1 MTIRPPTH
9 PPIRPPITPSVI
21 IAGTH
26 SGVGKTTVSMGIM
39 AALSKNLTVQPF
51 KIGPDYIDPSHHTLI
66 CKRPSINLDSFMMEE
81 EDIRRSFYAHSQDA
95 DISIIEGVMGLHD
108 GVDSTEVASTAHI
121 AKILGIPVVLVVD
134 VKGMSRSTAALA
146 YGYREYDRDVDVSA
160 VILNRAGSERHIG
173 QIEQSLGD
181 IGINVIGALPRNND
195 IVLPSRHLGL
205 HMANESDFDYAA
217 LADFIEKHIDLQRVM
232 DIADTCDPKGS
243 VQSVQSAQLF
253 QPPQSV
259 PKSDVVCDVTIGI
272 AQDSAFCF
280 YYEEMFESLRDHGA
294 KLVFFS
300 PLHDTQVPDV
310 DGIYFGGGYPELFAK
325 ELEAS
330 PVTGQ
335 VAEKAAAG
343 MPIYGECGGFMY
355 LCRSLEMDD
364 ANYRFAGVLAADIV
378 QTQRFQALGYTVAEV
393 VSDNAVMGV
402 GETVR
407 GHEFHYSKAVCD
419 EGAQFVYR
427 MKRGKGIANGL
438 DGLTKYN
445 TVGSYMHAAPIVGK
459 HFVESCRRYKM
470 KLGK

>member
-1 MTIRPPTH
+1 MITQSQTRPPTQF
-9 PPIRPPITPSVI
+9 PTPPSVI

-81 EDIRRSFYAHSQDA
+81 EDIRRSFYAHSSGA

-173 QIEQSLGD
+173 QIKQSLGD
-181 IGINVIGALPRNND
+181 VGIDVIGALPRNND

-205 HMANESDFDYAA
+205 HMADESDFDYAA

-232 DIADTCDPKGS
+232 DISNRCDLKS
-243 VQSVQSAQLF
+243 SNNSTQSLQSAQSSK
-253 QPPQSV
+253 PAQSA
-259 PKSDVVCDVTIGI
+259 PKPDAICDVTIGI

-280 YYEEMFESLRDHGA
+280 YYEEMFESLRDQGA

-300 PLHDTQVPDV
+300 PLHDTQLPDV
-310 DGIYFGGGYPELFAK
+310 DGLYFGGGYPELFAK

-330 PVTGQ
+330 PVTKQ
-335 VAEKAAAG
+335 IAEKAAAG

-355 LCRSLEMDD
+355 LCRSLEMKD
-364 ANYRFAGVLAADIV
+364 AHYRFAGVLA
-378 QTQRFQALGYTVAEV
+378 
-393 VSDNAVMGV
+393 
-402 GETVR
+402 
-407 GHEFHYSKAVCD
+407 
-419 EGAQFVYR
+419 
-427 MKRGKGIANGL
+427 
-438 DGLTKYN
+438 
-445 TVGSYMHAAPIVGK
+445 
-459 HFVESCRRYKM
+459 
-470 KLGK
+470 

>member
-1 MTIRPPTH
+1 MIRH
-9 PPIRPPITPSVI
+9 PPICHKPSPSVI

-66 CKRPSINLDSFMMEE
+66 CKRPSINLDSFMMGE
-81 EDIRRSFYAHSQDA
+81 EDIRRSFYAHSRGV

-134 VKGMSRSTAALA
+134 VKGMSRSTAALVS
-146 YGYREYDRDVDVSA
+146 GYREYDRDVDVSA

-173 QIEQSLGD
+173 QIKQNLGE
-181 IGINVIGALPRNND
+181 IGINVIGALPRNDN
-195 IVLPSRHLGL
+195 IALPSRHLGL
-205 HMANESDFDYAA
+205 HMAGESDFDHAA

-232 DIADTCDPKGS
+232 DIANACTLKSSAKS
-243 VQSVQSAQLF
+243 VQSIQPIRTAQSSQPAQSA
-253 QPPQSV
+253 PEP
-259 PKSDVVCDVTIGI
+259 DVVCDVTIGI

-280 YYEEMFESLRDHGA
+280 YYEEMFESLQDHGA

-300 PLHDTQVPDV
+300 PLHDTQIPDV
-310 DGIYFGGGYPELFAK
+310 DGLYFGGGYPELFAK

-330 PVTGQ
+330 PVTKQ

-355 LCRSLEMDD
+355 LCRSLEVDD
-364 ANYRFAGVLAADIV
+364 TNYRFAGVLAADII
-378 QTQRFQALGYTVAEV
+378 QTQRFQALGYL
-393 VSDNAVMGV
+393 SLI
-402 GETVR
+402 
-407 GHEFHYSKAVCD
+407 H
-419 EGAQFVYR
+419 
-427 MKRGKGIANGL
+427 I
-438 DGLTKYN
+438 
-445 TVGSYMHAAPIVGK
+445 
-459 HFVESCRRYKM
+459 
-470 KLGK
+470 